1 MAESGRK
8 SSVEA
13 WTDDTRRWIPEPQL
27 RISPF
32 QTMAGARN
40 DIVRASRVLVQ
51 GGPRC

>member
-13 WTDDTRRWIPEPQL
+13 WTDDTRWIPEPL

-32 QTMAGARN
+32 QTMAGA
-40 DIVRASRVLVQ
+40 
-51 GGPRC
+51 